1 MTDAAPHSPSRK
13 RRSPKRG
20 RGAAAA
26 QRLAAR
32 PPASRP
38 GSSGT
43 QEALARAGR
52 NGGARGNHAP
62 AAARALAQGAAGA
75 AVALPPGAGPAG
87 GMAPPAAWVDGAEPM
102 IHLEHVTMAFGE
114 NVILDDIDLKVPRGK
129 ITVVMGG
136 SGSGK
141 STTLKL
147 IIGFIFP
154 SQGQIWVD
162 GKDVLKMTRE
172 ERAEAQKSIGMSFQ
186 YSALFDSMTVYEN
199 CAFPLREHTKLG
211 EEEIHARVIA
221 MLDRLG
227 LPGIEDKM
235 PADLSGGMKKR
246 VGVARAI
253 MLQPKIMLFD
263 EPESGLDPITT
274 TSIAELI
281 MEMRDSFH
289 ITCLVISHNLAS
301 TRLIADKVC
310 MLYKGK
316 IIAEGTPQEL
326 DANPDPVLQQFLQGR
341 ATGPY

>member
-1 MTDAAPHSPSRK
+1 MTDAAPQSPMRK
-13 RRSPKRG
+13 RRSPKRA
-20 RGAAAA
+20 RGAAVT
-26 QRLAAR
+26 QR
-32 PPASRP
+32 
-38 GSSGT
+38 T
-43 QEALARAGR
+43 
-52 NGGARGNHAP
+52 
-62 AAARALAQGAAGA
+62 AGA
-75 AVALPPGAGPAG
+75 ATAVASGAGPAG
-87 GMAPPAAWVDGAEPM
+87 GTGPLSAQEVSGAVSGGADAM

-114 NVILDDIDLKVPRGK
+114 RVILDDIDLKVPRGK

-147 IIGFIFP
+147 IVGFIFP
-154 SQGQIWVD
+154 SQGKIWVD

-172 ERAEAQKSIGMSFQ
+172 ERTEAQKSIGMSFQ
-186 YSALFDSMTVYEN
+186 YSALFDSMTVYDN
-199 CAFPLREHTKLG
+199 CAFPLREHTKLS
-211 EEEIHARVIA
+211 EAEIRTRVIA

-227 LPGIEDKM
+227 LPGVEDKM

-326 DANPDPVLQQFLQGR
+326 DANPDPVLQQFLNGR
-341 ATGPY
+341 AQGPY